1 MNRIFLAVILANTVV
16 LTAGLIRHDWEHALE
31 PLHTVFLAVFVF
43 ELGWR
48 WFKHRERGGWMAFD
62 SVIVALALLPILG
75 TSVDVLRIARLARV
89 THTLRHATHLRN
101 ITLLRVFD
109 VFNRKKPVAQP
120 GSVLYDNERLR
131 QQAETQKEG
140 VR

>member
-1 MNRIFLAVILANTVV
+1 MNRFFLAVILANTAV

-31 PLHTVFLAVFVF
+31 PLHTLFLAVFVF

-62 SVIVALALLPILG
+62 SAIVALALLPIIG

-89 THTLRHATHLRN
+89 AHTLRHATHLRSVAFLR
-101 ITLLRVFD
+101 TLDIFH
-109 VFNRKKPVAQP
+109 KKTVVQQD
-120 GSVLYDNERLR
+120 SVLYNNGRIGSPPNHNR
-131 QQAETQKEG
+131 KE
-140 VR
+140 VNL